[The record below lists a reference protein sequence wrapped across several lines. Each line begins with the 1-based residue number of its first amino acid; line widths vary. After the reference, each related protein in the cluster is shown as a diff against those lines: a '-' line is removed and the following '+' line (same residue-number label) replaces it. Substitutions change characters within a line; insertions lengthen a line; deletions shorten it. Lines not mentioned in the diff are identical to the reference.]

1 MSTRGW
7 SEQGGKIGGKNER
20 AVVIAL
26 LVERSLPIPEVHS
39 SNPVI
44 RILDGNFSCVF
55 VVEL

>member
-39 SNPVI
+39 SG
-44 RILDGNFSCVF
+44 RFENFKVKF
-55 VVEL
+55 KLFDKQK